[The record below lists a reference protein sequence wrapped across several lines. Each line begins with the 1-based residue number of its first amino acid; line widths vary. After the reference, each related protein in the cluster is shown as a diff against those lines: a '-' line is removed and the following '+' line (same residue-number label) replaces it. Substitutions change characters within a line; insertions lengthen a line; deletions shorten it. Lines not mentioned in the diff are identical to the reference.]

1 MNHFDAKGKDKMQTH
16 FSESLLSLADMS
28 NRLSDL
34 TGCLET
40 TGRNAEP
47 GFMKIG
53 GELQSVH
60 SDAKKLTQKT
70 LHAVEFINAESEDS
84 VLFKIKKAVK
94 DSFSELEDCQTGLS
108 EHLCNGSEIVKHLGD
123 LYASFAGV
131 KKIAKSLSV
140 LGIYIRIESSRSA
153 ETFEMFEAV
162 AQEIKQVSEKVGQI
176 SQNIRDDV
184 RTERTNQISAN
195 GEISDGLEKLG
206 KLAEDAEQAVK
217 SAVREIEQIAEL
229 SSKILEQAVLRSEK
243 ISGQISELVVS
254 IQFYDSMYQRIEH
267 IVTALRDV
275 ESSLKREISTSE
287 VDDAMAQ
294 KLSSAHSILAI
305 QAAQLG
311 RIISDIEKVYQ
322 QSKNAFEK
330 LMEEVDRLASDF
342 STHGTGNLQFR
353 GSREGRT
360 SDSFK
365 ILGLS
370 LQNFHNILGQGQT
383 LFERMEEAASQASL
397 TANRLSDQTKH
408 VHSINLDTHILA
420 LNSIVKSEHLGKKG
434 NNLKV
439 LAHEMT
445 RLSDQTKKIVF
456 NVEGLLESII
466 SMGRQ
471 LYNPKPRNTQK
482 EPVKSTV
489 DEALDTSIQEISLS
503 YDRFTEDSLDIYK
516 RSEMLKN
523 DILEMNTH
531 LDFLSELAAE
541 MEVYFRKLKDIE
553 KALICF
559 VGEDVGEDI
568 ENAEKIAQRYTME
581 KEREIHREIMSIG
594 KDTNREANEKG
605 SYEFLHAKEDIFKD
619 HLELNSEGL
628 SGGSEGEDNLG
639 DNVELF

>member
-1 MNHFDAKGKDKMQTH
+1 LNHFDAKGEDKIQTH
-16 FSESLLSLADMS
+16 FSGSLLSLADMS
-28 NRLSDL
+28 SRLSDL

-40 TGRNAEP
+40 AGRNAEP

-60 SDAKKLTQKT
+60 SDTKNLTQKT
-70 LHAVEFINAESEDS
+70 LQAVEFINAESEDS

-108 EHLCNGSEIVKHLGD
+108 EHLCHGSAIVKHLGD
-123 LYASFAGV
+123 LYDSFAGV
-131 KKIAKSLSV
+131 KKIARSLSV
-140 LGIYIRIESSRSA
+140 LGVYIRIESSRSS

-176 SQNIRDDV
+176 SLNIRDDL
-184 RTERTNQISAN
+184 RTERTSQISAN
-195 GEISDGLEKLG
+195 GEISDGLEKLA

-217 SAVREIEQIAEL
+217 SAVREIEQITGL
-229 SSKILEQAVLRSEK
+229 SSKILDQAVLRSEK

-275 ESSLKREISTSE
+275 ESSLKREMSTSE
-287 VDDAMAQ
+287 VDDFMTQ

-311 RIISDIEKVYQ
+311 RIISDIERVYQ

-330 LMEEVDRLASDF
+330 LTEEIDRLASDF
-342 STHGTGNLQFR
+342 STHDTGDLQFR
-353 GSREGRT
+353 ESREGRT
-360 SDSFK
+360 SDSFEM
-365 ILGLS
+365 LRLS
-370 LQNFHNILGQGQT
+370 LQNFHSILGQGQT
-383 LFERMEEAASQASL
+383 LFGRMEAAASQASL
-397 TANRLSDQTKH
+397 TANRLSEQTKH

-420 LNSIVKSEHLGKKG
+420 LNSIVKAEHLGKKG
-434 NNLKV
+434 KNLKV
-439 LAHEMT
+439 LAHEIT
-445 RLSDQTKKIVF
+445 DLSDQTEKFVF
-456 NVEGLLESII
+456 NVEELLESII

-471 LYNPKPRNTQK
+471 LHNSKLRDTQK
-482 EPVKSTV
+482 ELVKSTT

-516 RSEMLKN
+516 RSGVLKN
-523 DILEMNTH
+523 DILEMNTN
-531 LDFLSELAAE
+531 LGFLSELAAE
-541 MEVYFRKLKDIE
+541 LEVYFRQLKDIE

-559 VGEDVGEDI
+559 AGEDVGDDI
-568 ENAEKIAQRYTME
+568 ENAEKIAERYTME

-594 KDTNREANEKG
+594 KDPDCGADEKG
-605 SYEFLHAKEDIFKD
+605 SDEFLYSKEGTIKD
-619 HLELNSEGL
+619 NFELNSVIV
-628 SGGSEGEDNLG
+628 SEGNEKEDDLG